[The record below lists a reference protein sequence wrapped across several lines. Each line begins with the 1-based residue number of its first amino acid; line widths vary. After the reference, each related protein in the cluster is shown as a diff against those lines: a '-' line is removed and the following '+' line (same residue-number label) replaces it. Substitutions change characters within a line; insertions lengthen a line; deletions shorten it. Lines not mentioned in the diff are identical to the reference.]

1 MWNGRQRSI
10 SRRLERLEA
19 RSAVVS
25 TTQSFSMM
33 IHFVDQEKRVMK
45 TLRIEG
51 DQHVW
56 SSPEAEPA
64 VPASERIAGQRR

>member
-19 RSAVVS
+19 RAAAVS
-25 TTQSFSMM
+25 SIHSYSIT
-33 IHFVDQEKRVMK
+33 IHFVDQDKRVMK

-51 DQHVW
+51 NKHVW
-56 SSPEAEPA
+56 TRLEAEL
-64 VPASERIAGQRR
+64 ASERTGGRRR